1 MKNFEYIKE
10 NGDKD
15 VVVSVRVRLARNL
28 DKTPFPGRCTAE
40 AKKQIAEKIKN
51 ALSSDEFIFTD
62 MAALSREERECYA
75 ESRNVS
81 REFISSP
88 DGNIL
93 ITSKKSPNL
102 FVMVNEEDHIR
113 AQAIYDRMALD
124 EAFNDVM
131 LFDDILENALEKA
144 SASLAFDETLGYLT
158 SCPSNIGCGLRA
170 SVMLH
175 LPALS
180 MSGKIQSLGEAL
192 GKLGCNLRGSY
203 GEGSQSAG
211 TLYQISNR
219 SSKGKSEK
227 EIIESFKRICG
238 EVIETERKERT
249 ALYKKN
255 ALSLE
260 DKIMRAYGTM
270 KYARR
275 IPSKELTEL
284 YAYVRLGKA
293 LGFEELPSFDALDR
307 LVVELMPAHLSL
319 SDRSADDIYARDMIR
334 ADKLRKKLQ

>member
-1 MKNFEYIKE
+1 MKNFEYKRE
-10 NGDKD
+10 DGDKD

-40 AKKQIAEKIKN
+40 AKRQIAEKIKN
-51 ALSSDEFIFTD
+51 ALSSDKFNFTD
-62 MAALSREERECYA
+62 MTSLSKEERECFA

-81 REFISSP
+81 RDFISSP
-88 DGNIL
+88 EGGML
-93 ITSKKSPNL
+93 ITSKSSPNL

-124 EAFNDVM
+124 EAFDEIM
-131 LFDDILENALEKA
+131 RFDDTLEDALSK
-144 SASLAFDETLGYLT
+144 SSLSLAFDKDLGYLT

-219 SSKGKSEK
+219 SSKGKTEK
-227 EIIESFKRICG
+227 EIMESFKRICG
-238 EVIETERKERT
+238 EVIETERKERI

-270 KYARR
+270 RYARR

-284 YAYVRLGKA
+284 YAYVRLGIS
-293 LGFEELPSFDALDR
+293 LGLEELPTYEALDR
-307 LVVELMPAHLSL
+307 LAVELMPAHLSL
-319 SDRSADDIYARDMIR
+319 SDRSADDPYARDTIR
-334 ADKLRKKLQ
+334 ADKLRAMLQ